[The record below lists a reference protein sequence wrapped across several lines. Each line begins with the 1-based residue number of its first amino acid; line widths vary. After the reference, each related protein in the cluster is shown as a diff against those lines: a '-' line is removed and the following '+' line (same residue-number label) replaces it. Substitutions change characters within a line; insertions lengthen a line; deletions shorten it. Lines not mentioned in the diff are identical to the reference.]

1 MKNKLPLVGKAYF
14 VGHKNEYYDRYSP
27 ETSNTVIWIE
37 LNENVNVA
45 RRKFLQTKYF
55 EFDDLKF
62 IDIRAKRKPESDLFL
77 FEGEKKSM
85 NQIYNITEYRDW
97 YANMEKMVAENKG
110 AKVYIHS
117 GQWNAYW
124 CANGAGYTTKIKD
137 VGVYDIEDA
146 WRRTSHVGLEKRIS
160 FELITET
167 IEKNKAA

>member
-14 VGHKNEYYDRYSP
+14 VGHKDEYYNRYSP
-27 ETSNTVIWIE
+27 ETSNTVICVE
-37 LNENVNVA
+37 LNESVSIVK
-45 RRKFLQTKYF
+45 RKFLREKHF

-77 FEGEKKSM
+77 FEGEKKSI

-97 YANMEKMVAENKG
+97 RSRMEKMVAEHKG
-110 AKVYIHS
+110 QKVYIRS

-124 CANGAGYTTKIKD
+124 CANGAGYTTKISD

-146 WRRTSHVGLEKRIS
+146 WRRVSHVGLEKRIS
-160 FELITET
+160 FELLSET

>member
-1 MKNKLPLVGKAYF
+1 MKNKLPLVAKAYF

-27 ETSNTVIWIE
+27 ETSNTVLWIE
-37 LNENVNVA
+37 LNENVSVVK
-45 RRKFLQTKYF
+45 RKFLRDKRY
-55 EFDDLKF
+55 EFDDLTF

-97 YANMEKMVAENKG
+97 RANMEKMVAEHKG
-110 AKVYIHS
+110 QKVYIWS

-124 CANGAGYTTKIKD
+124 GANGCGYTTKVND

-146 WRRTSHVGLEKRIS
+146 WRRVSHVGLEKRIS
-160 FELITET
+160 FELVKKNY
-167 IEKNKAA
+167 EKKAA